1 MTANAVF
8 VSLTNA
14 SEESVHDKNVTDVLR
29 ALELHANDLDPNRFV
44 PAMAAARI
52 RPQLFLARRPG
63 GATCVRWLS
72 KSNGATKS
80 ALQVLACGLL
90 LRAHDADPMWPVEFI
105 QCYLED
111 SFASRV
117 WCDDPS
123 PAVRLFV
130 ANLLTFF
137 DASTAPGI
145 VNRYP
150 DASNRTPIVQY
161 VIDQARF
168 VLEHDPTMLPATIKT
183 LTPLVCVPLVR
194 DLVALHLRAWLRDAT
209 FAPLAKPLAIAL
221 LHHAAADDGTA
232 ADQKLSLSSPL
243 AVVFQVLDLLLGEPS
258 LDVALRRAVGA
269 SRNAALLALDAAF
282 AGSATILDVNSSAR
296 LLLLRA
302 TDALLVR
309 SRRDNVAA
317 TDSIEAVLARQ
328 LSKMAL
334 TLYDANDDDSRAP
347 SDEALLRLTRG
358 RRQLYALLVVL
369 VTEMPALDTV
379 ELCYALLDDG
389 AVSVAREM
397 PSLRARTNFADT
409 LARCATWAVL
419 LRSHTLQQQSPQQ
432 QQQQQQFKQSVAQF
446 QSHAVAWCH
455 KSASA
460 LVAGPLSNERDGVL
474 ASLLRRLL
482 FVLPDGGAA
491 AYFPDSSLGAAAQ
504 VAALSLATEAVP
516 LLEATLVHLIVMRLS
531 RMPLSADD
539 VVGAVESLVAR
550 AAATAAVA
558 PLASY
563 EQLVDGLINVC
574 RVARPA
580 SLSNDAPASVVP
592 CHSALLWRVIV
603 ALALLGALHGAT
615 IGNYLWRAVPTV
627 GGVMRALL
635 TQRWRASGNGDNERH
650 ESLLRQC
657 AAAQLRDE
665 GVVVERDDAPALLE
679 RVAQWRAAGL
689 VAFERDSTLLV
700 PSEALRRHVQH
711 IDATLRVSER
721 LARSRAPDFVLD
733 AASADEAAAPGSAA
747 PWLARLLRANEA
759 LIESVP
765 PMCRCA
771 VLVYLVDDAELRR
784 SVAASLRAL
793 LQLRDNVANDSPL
806 PTVDVLSFFLGRLS
820 APLASMRDVACECLN
835 ELLTTSSESSTAF
848 LEQITR
854 LPWYDAEPVRRV
866 VCDSLASALAIET
879 SLERFAAYCTTLS
892 RSVGDEHRVALAVAV
907 AKTLLSR
914 PLLRAAITS
923 THSDAVWSVLVYGL
937 QGGSVVDQ
945 REASAMLTPP
955 TGTARRVPLVVLD
968 SAVLLASASDTAHNL
983 IVDGS
988 KLASV
993 SDGRTVLIASQY
1005 WREVRH
1011 GKQAVLRQYAKEQVA
1026 KDSTNTTGQLL
1037 EQWLSNDS
1045 KQSKPTATQRNG
1057 SILIEL

>member
-1 MTANAVF
+1 
-8 VSLTNA
+8 
-14 SEESVHDKNVTDVLR
+14 
-29 ALELHANDLDPNRFV
+29 
-44 PAMAAARI
+44 
-52 RPQLFLARRPG
+52 
-63 GATCVRWLS
+63 
-72 KSNGATKS
+72 
-80 ALQVLACGLL
+80 
-90 LRAHDADPMWPVEFI
+90 MWPVEFI

-137 DASTAPGI
+137 DSSASSAV

-150 DASNRTPIVQY
+150 DTLNRAPIVQF

-168 VLEHDPTMLPATIKT
+168 VLDHDPAARPATIKT
-183 LTPLVCVPLVR
+183 LTPLVCVRQVR
-194 DLVALHLRAWLRDAT
+194 DLVATHLRAWLRDAAL
-209 FAPLAKPLAIAL
+209 APLAKPLAIAL
-221 LHHAAADDGTA
+221 LLHAATDDG
-232 ADQKLSLSSPL
+232 ADQKPLASPL

-258 LDVALRRAVGA
+258 LDAALRRAVGS
-269 SRNAALLALDAAF
+269 SRSAALLALDAAF

-317 TDSIEAVLARQ
+317 ADATEAVLARQ
-328 LSKMAL
+328 LCKVAL
-334 TLYDANDDDSRAP
+334 TLYNANDDDTRAP
-347 SDEALLRLTRG
+347 SDESLLRLTRG

-379 ELCYALLDDG
+379 ELCFALLDDG

-419 LRSHTLQQQSPQQ
+419 LRSHTLQQQPSQ

-539 VVGAVESLVAR
+539 VVGAVETLVAR

-574 RVARPA
+574 RIARPA
-580 SLSNDAPASVVP
+580 ALANDAPASVVP
-592 CHSALLWRVIV
+592 CHSALLWRVV
-603 ALALLGALHGAT
+603 VSLALLGALHGAT
-615 IGNYLWRAVPTV
+615 IGHYLWRAVPTV
-627 GGVMRALL
+627 GGVMRAVL

-650 ESLLRQC
+650 EALLRQC

-665 GVVVERDDAPALLE
+665 GVVVERDDAPPLLE

-689 VAFERDSTLLV
+689 VAFERDATLLV

-733 AASADEAAAPGSAA
+733 AAAADEAAAPGSAA

-793 LQLRDNVANDSPL
+793 LQLRDNATNDSPL
-806 PTVDVLSFFLGRLS
+806 PTVDVLSFFLGRLG
-820 APLASMRDVACECLN
+820 APLASTRDVACECLN
-835 ELLTTSSESSTAF
+835 ELLTTSSSESSTAF
-848 LEQITR
+848 LEQLTR

-866 VCDSLASALAIET
+866 VCDSLAAALAIET

-892 RSVGDEHRVALAVAV
+892 RGVGNEHRVALAIVV
-907 AKTLLSR
+907 AKTMLAR

-923 THSDAVWSVLVYGL
+923 TQSDAVWSVLVYGL
-937 QGGSVVDQ
+937 QGGSVDDQ
-945 REASAMLTPP
+945 EPTAILTPAAAAAA
-955 TGTARRVPLVVLD
+955 ARRVPLVVLD

-1011 GKQAVLRQYAKEQVA
+1011 GKQAVLRQYAKEQLA
-1026 KDSTNTTGQLL
+1026 NDSTNTTGQLL

-1045 KQSKPTATQRNG
+1045 QIKPPTTSSSRR
-1057 SILIEL
+1057 ILIEL